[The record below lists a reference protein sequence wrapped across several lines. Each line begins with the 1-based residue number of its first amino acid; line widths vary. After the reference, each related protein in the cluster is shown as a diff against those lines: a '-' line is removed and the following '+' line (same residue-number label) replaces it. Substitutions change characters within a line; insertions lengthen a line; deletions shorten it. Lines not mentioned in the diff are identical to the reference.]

1 MKTIFQSGSEEL
13 IPEILEMMADFNAID
28 NYSFDQEIGK
38 QNLKEFLSNDRLGR
52 LWTIH
57 RSNQVV
63 GYIALTFGFSFEY
76 KGKDAFIDE
85 LFIKEEFRN
94 MGIGRETMEFVEK
107 RAAALGVNAIHLEVE
122 KHNQK
127 GNKLYIKQGYKSNS
141 RMLLSKQIDN

>member
-85 LFIKEEFRN
+85 FFIKEEFRN
-94 MGIGRETMEFVEK
+94 MGIGQETMEFVEK
-107 RAAALGVNAIHLEVE
+107 RAAALGVKAIHLEVE

-127 GNKLYIKQGYKSNS
+127 GNKLYTKQGYKSNS